1 MGMRPVHPDTN
12 AQHLQ
17 RYMTGFRRE
26 MHQAVE
32 AARKETD
39 PGKALAHV
47 SELAEQVEYLG
58 SVVTA
63 LVNHVVW
70 QR

>member
-1 MGMRPVHPDTN
+1 
-12 AQHLQ
+12 
-17 RYMTGFRRE
+17 MTGFRRE